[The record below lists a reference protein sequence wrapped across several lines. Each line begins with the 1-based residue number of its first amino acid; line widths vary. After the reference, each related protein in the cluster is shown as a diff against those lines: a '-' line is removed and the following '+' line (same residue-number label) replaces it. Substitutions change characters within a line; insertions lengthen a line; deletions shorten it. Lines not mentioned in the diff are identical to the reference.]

1 MYAVLEELFLA
12 IALAAMGILSLLAS
26 VAAPWI
32 LVMLLGESVDSPSV
46 WFVQLLP
53 AFGLICLALSALVYV
68 FAVKKK
74 K

>member
-1 MYAVLEELFLA
+1 MLEELFLA
-12 IALAAMGILSLLAS
+12 IALAAIGIILLLAS
-26 VAAPWI
+26 VVAPWV

-53 AFGLICLALSALVYV
+53 AVGLICIAMAALVYV
-68 FAVKKK
+68 FSVKKK